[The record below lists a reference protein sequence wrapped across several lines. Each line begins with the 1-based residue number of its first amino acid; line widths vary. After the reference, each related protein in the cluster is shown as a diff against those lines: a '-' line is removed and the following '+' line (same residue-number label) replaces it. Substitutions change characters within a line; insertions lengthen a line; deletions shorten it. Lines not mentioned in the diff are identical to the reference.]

1 MTSITSAMENAFV
14 WSNFM
19 RDSNSWLGGKVAL
32 ASTFTR
38 TWAWEDSSSWD
49 YSNWVASS
57 EGGNAGITKQHDC
70 IHMRKA
76 DQQWDD
82 VNCSGS
88 KPYVC
93 KK

>member
-1 MTSITSAMENAFV
+1 MASIISAMENAFV

-19 RDSNSWLGGKVAL
+19 RDNNSWLGGKVA
-32 ASTFTR
+32 STSTTTR
-38 TWAWEDSSSWD
+38 TWAWEDSSSWS
-49 YSNWVASS
+49 YTNWVASS
-57 EGGNAGITKQHDC
+57 DSGNAGIANQHDC
-70 IHMRKA
+70 IQMRRV

-82 VNCSGS
+82 VKCSGS